1 MWKVLNT
8 IFLKPTDLMVP
19 GVDYVSRLD
28 PSTNIEPI
36 GVKMDDKTL
45 ITLVERF
52 GSSQLAELEL
62 NDGTMHLVLRKE
74 NALHPAP
81 ANTSPAQ
88 SADHPTLHLG
98 LPVNAGSP
106 ASTGEIITSP
116 IVATFY
122 RSASPDAPPFV
133 EVGTRAKA
141 GQTLCILE
149 AMKMMN
155 HLEAEFDCEI
165 LSVKAENGS
174 LVEYGQPLFEV
185 KRL

>member
-1 MWKVLNT
+1 
-8 IFLKPTDLMVP
+8 
-19 GVDYVSRLD
+19 
-28 PSTNIEPI
+28 
-36 GVKMDDKTL
+36 MDDKTL
-45 ITLVERF
+45 ITLVEKF

-62 NDGTMHLVLRKE
+62 NDGSLHLVLRKE
-74 NALHPAP
+74 GAIRSAGNPAGTTGAAGNAGPAACPAAAAQTGSSHADTGHGASSSAP
-81 ANTSPAQ
+81 A
-88 SADHPTLHLG
+88 ADHTVHLG

-106 ASTGEIITSP
+106 AATGEIITSP

-122 RSASPDAPPFV
+122 RSSSPDAPPFV
-133 EVGTRAKA
+133 EVGTKVKA

-165 LSVKAENGS
+165 LAVKAENGDM
-174 LVEYGQPLFEV
+174 VEYGQPLFEV

>member
-1 MWKVLNT
+1 
-8 IFLKPTDLMVP
+8 
-19 GVDYVSRLD
+19 
-28 PSTNIEPI
+28 
-36 GVKMDDKTL
+36 MDDKTL
-45 ITLVERF
+45 ITLVEKF

-62 NDGTMHLVLRKE
+62 NDGSMHLVLRKE
-74 NALHPAP
+74 SAIRTALDGVSIGGAAAEAHQAASDTGHSAAP
-81 ANTSPAQ
+81 SQAHK
-88 SADHPTLHLG
+88 ADHAVHLG

-106 ASTGEIITSP
+106 AATGEIITSP

-122 RSASPDAPPFV
+122 RAASPDTPPFV
-133 EVGTRAKA
+133 EVGSKVKA

-174 LVEYGQPLFEV
+174 LVEYGQALFEV